1 MVEIFSTERLLR
13 LYPRVKEFVV
23 NELYPIEISLLN
35 QPVDKTI
42 TVLDTLREKAKKNGL
57 WTPYLKKEEGGQG
70 LTMLEFAQ
78 ISEILGTSPFGHYVL
93 NCQAPDI
100 GNIELL
106 GKYASPELKEKFL
119 SPLING
125 EIRSCFSMT
134 EPEFAGSNPVNM
146 GTTAILKNGSYIING
161 HKWFTSSADG
171 SAFAIVMAVTDKNA
185 GPYNRASMIIV
196 PTNTPGFNLE
206 RNISVMGD
214 AGGGYFS
221 HGEIRYRN
229 CKVPES
235 NRIGAE
241 GEGFALAQQRLGPG
255 RIHHCM
261 RWIGICERAFDMMCS
276 YAVKRDMGNGSVLS
290 DKQIIRSWI
299 AESRA
304 SIDAA
309 RLMVLHTASKID
321 SEGSK
326 AARNEISMIKFY
338 VSNILMDVLDKA
350 IQTHGALGITDD
362 TPLAWWYR
370 HERGSRIYDGPDEV
384 HKSALARNILKK
396 YA

>member
-1 MVEIFSTERLLR
+1 MVEIFSTEPLR
-13 LYPRVKEFVV
+13 KLHPKVKEFVV

-35 QPVDKTI
+35 QPVGKTI
-42 TVLDTLREKAKKNGL
+42 TVLDQIREKVKAKDL
-57 WTPYLKKEEGGQG
+57 WAPYLKKEEGGQG
-70 LTMLEFAQ
+70 LSMLEFAQ
-78 ISEILGTSPFGHYVL
+78 ISEILGTSPFGHYVF

-106 GKYASPELKEKFL
+106 GKYASPGIKEKYL
-119 SPLING
+119 SPLIRG

-146 GTTAILKNGSYIING
+146 GTTASLEKGVYTING

-171 SAFAIVMAVTDKNA
+171 AAFAIVMAITDENA
-185 GPYNRASMIIV
+185 GPYRRASMIIV
-196 PTNTPGFNLE
+196 PTDNPGFNLE
-206 RNISVMGD
+206 RNIPVMGK
-214 AGGGYFS
+214 AGEGYFS
-221 HGEIRYRN
+221 HGEIRYRD
-229 CKVPES
+229 CKVPAH
-235 NRIGAE
+235 NLIGKE
-241 GEGFALAQQRLGPG
+241 GDGFTLAQQRLGPG

-261 RWIGICERAFDMMCS
+261 RWIGICERAFDLMCS
-276 YAVKRDMGNGSVLS
+276 YASKRDMGNGTMLS
-290 DKQIIRSWI
+290 DKQTIRSWI

-321 SEGSK
+321 KEGSK
-326 AARNEISMIKFY
+326 AARNEISTIKFY

-370 HERGSRIYDGPDEV
+370 HERGARIYDGPDEV